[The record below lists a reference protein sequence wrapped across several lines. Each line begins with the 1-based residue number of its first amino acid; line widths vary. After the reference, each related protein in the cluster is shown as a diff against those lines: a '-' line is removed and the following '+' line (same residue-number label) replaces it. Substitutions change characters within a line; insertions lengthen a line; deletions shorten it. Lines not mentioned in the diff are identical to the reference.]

1 MISVYWRDHELYQ
14 HEVFR
19 KASGPPMLRRYVNTQ
34 RERKQ
39 NSLLSFL
46 FAKRNQYTNWRGD
59 TRLWPLDHQRSS
71 FLFES
76 SKTILPFNNNFG
88 FCIFYKLNM
97 FCIFCIVCIFCI
109 YAAYFAFSAWSTYSA
124 YSVWSLGDN
133 GATNHH
139 HHHPKLQT
147 ALAHLEPELKLFEV
161 DDFDDDGDDE
171 LSHHYL
177 PNFKQL

>member
-109 YAAYFAFSAWSTYSA
+109 FTKEKFYILRKPEMA
-124 YSVWSLGDN
+124 SLNSRQDVG
-133 GATNHH
+133 NHCRH
-139 HHHPKLQT
+139 IAMSLLSNVGKVKVTGMLSCLYLWFCHFVSI
-147 ALAHLEPELKLFEV
+147 HL
-161 DDFDDDGDDE
+161 
-171 LSHHYL
+171 
-177 PNFKQL
+177 

>member
-19 KASGPPMLRRYVNTQ
+19 KASGPPMLQRYVNTQ

-46 FAKRNQYTNWRGD
+46 FAKRHQYTNWRGD

-109 YAAYFAFSAWSTYSA
+109 FCISCMSCIFCILCIFCISIQVSKGQFIQFSTRLWHQVSTRS
-124 YSVWSLGDN
+124 W
-133 GATNHH
+133 
-139 HHHPKLQT
+139 
-147 ALAHLEPELKLFEV
+147 
-161 DDFDDDGDDE
+161 
-171 LSHHYL
+171 LS
-177 PNFKQL
+177 